1 MTETIA
7 RATPPDALGAPA
19 AAASQEPA
27 EAGGHEFPPL
37 RPPVRGDTSVR
48 FADTDHPDR
57 AAHVAV
63 EGYDG
68 PLGLLLGLI
77 EQRELDIL
85 DVPLG
90 DLAGAYLE
98 ALAALDEEQMSHI
111 SSFVTVASQLILI
124 KSRAILPRPKLV
136 AIPVEE
142 GPDPEA
148 ALRERLILYRLYR
161 DAGRDLK
168 GRLESG
174 WEVFRREPIAAVAS
188 AKAGS
193 RPDEGPPLDPAVLVE
208 ALDNALHKVPPPP
221 PPPDVVPRL
230 ITLDERAAIIRTALT
245 DTPVVVLQDLL
256 EDLNDKVV
264 VAVTFLAMLELVK
277 GRELS
282 VEQEEPF
289 GPIVCRS
296 TTAPA

>member
-1 MTETIA
+1 MTDQIVRPAGTA
-7 RATPPDALGAPA
+7 SA
-19 AAASQEPA
+19 AARETGVAVL
-27 EAGGHEFPPL
+27 PPL
-37 RPPVRGDTSVR
+37 RQPLRGDTSVR
-48 FADTDHPDR
+48 FTASDHPDR

-68 PLGLLLGLI
+68 PLSLLLGLI

-85 DVPLG
+85 EVPLG

-98 ALAALDEEQMSHI
+98 ALAGLAEEQMSHI

-124 KSRAILPRPKLV
+124 KSRAILPRPPVV
-136 AIPVEE
+136 AIPAEE

-148 ALRERLILYRLYR
+148 ALRERLILYRMYR

-168 GRLESG
+168 GRLESS

-193 RPDEGPPLDPAVLVE
+193 RPDEGPPLDPAVLSD
-208 ALDNALHKVPPPP
+208 ALVRALHQVPPAPP
-221 PPPDVVPRL
+221 APAVVPRL
-230 ITLDERAAIIRTALT
+230 ITLDERAAIIRAALT

-256 EDLNDKVV
+256 EDLTDRVV
-264 VAVTFLAMLELVK
+264 VAITFLAMLELVK

-282 VEQEEPF
+282 VEQDEPF

-296 TTAPA
+296 MAPA

>member
-1 MTETIA
+1 VADAVA
-7 RATPPDALGAPA
+7 RAERAREVGISVL
-19 AAASQEPA
+19 
-27 EAGGHEFPPL
+27 PPL
-37 RPPVRGDTSVR
+37 RHPVRGETSVR
-48 FADTDHPDR
+48 IADTAHPDR
-57 AAHVAV
+57 AAHVSV

-85 DVPLG
+85 EVPLG
-90 DLAGAYLE
+90 ELAGAYLE
-98 ALAALDEEQMSHI
+98 ALGSLEDAQMAHI
-111 SSFVTVASQLILI
+111 SSFVAVASQLILI
-124 KSRAILPRPKLV
+124 KSRAILPRPPVV

-148 ALRERLILYRLYR
+148 ELRERLILYRLYR
-161 DAGRDLK
+161 DAGRDLR

-193 RPDEGPPLDPAVLVE
+193 RPDEGPPLDPAALAE
-208 ALDNALHKVPPPP
+208 ALARALHQVPPPP

-230 ITLDERAAIIRTALT
+230 VTLEERATIIRAALV
-245 DTPVVVLQDLL
+245 DTPIVVLQDLL
-256 EDLNDKVV
+256 EDLSDRVV

-282 VEQEEPF
+282 VEQAQPF
-289 GPIVCRS
+289 GPIVCRAV
-296 TTAPA
+296 TTS

>member
-1 MTETIA
+1 PA
-7 RATPPDALGAPA
+7 QRASAPA
-19 AAASQEPA
+19 GATQP
-27 EAGGHEFPPL
+27 GGHVFPPL
-37 RPPVRGDTSVR
+37 RHPARGETTVR

-63 EGYDG
+63 EGYEG

-85 DVPLG
+85 EVPLG

-98 ALAALDEEQMSHI
+98 ALASLDEQQMSHI

-124 KSRAILPRPKLV
+124 KSRAILPRPPVV

-161 DAGRDLK
+161 DAGRDLR

-193 RPDEGPPLDPAVLVE
+193 RPDEGPPLDPSVLVT
-208 ALDNALHKVPPPP
+208 ALTSALHKVPPPP

-230 ITLDERAAIIRTALT
+230 ITLEERAAIIRTALT
-245 DTPVVVLQDLL
+245 DTPVVLLQDLL
-256 EDLNDKVV
+256 DDLEDRVV

-277 GRELS
+277 GRELL

-296 TTAPA
+296 TTARA

>member
-1 MTETIA
+1 MTDAVA
-7 RATPPDALGAPA
+7 RSA
-19 AAASQEPA
+19 AATRGEAPEPA
-27 EAGGHEFPPL
+27 GHVFPPL
-37 RPPVRGDTSVR
+37 RQPIRGDTSVR
-48 FADTDHPDR
+48 FADADHPDR

-63 EGYDG
+63 EGYEG

-85 DVPLG
+85 EVPLG

-98 ALAALDEEQMSHI
+98 ALSSLEEEEMSHI

-124 KSRAILPRPKLV
+124 KSRAILPRPPV
-136 AIPVEE
+136 IAIPVEE

-161 DAGRDLK
+161 DAGRDLR

-193 RPDEGPPLDPAVLVE
+193 RPDEGPPLDPSVLVD
-208 ALDNALHKVPPPP
+208 ALVRALHQVPPPP

-230 ITLDERAAIIRTALT
+230 ITLEERAAIIRSALT

-256 EDLNDKVV
+256 EDLSDRVV

-277 GRELS
+277 GRELL
-282 VEQEEPF
+282 VEQEQPF
-289 GPIVCRS
+289 GPIVCRA
-296 TTAPA
+296 TAAPA

>member
-1 MTETIA
+1 MEHTTTDAIA
-7 RATPPDALGAPA
+7 RRTDARETGVSEL
-19 AAASQEPA
+19 
-27 EAGGHEFPPL
+27 PPL
-37 RPPVRGDTSVR
+37 RQPARGDTSVR
-48 FADTDHPDR
+48 IADGAHPDR

-63 EGYDG
+63 EGYEG

-85 DVPLG
+85 EVPLG

-98 ALAALDEEQMSHI
+98 ALGTLDEAQMSHI

-136 AIPVEE
+136 AIPIEE
-142 GPDPEA
+142 GPDPES

-193 RPDEGPPLDPAVLVE
+193 RPDEGPPLDPRVLVE
-208 ALDNALHKVPPPP
+208 ALTRALHQAPPPP

-230 ITLDERAAIIRTALT
+230 VTLEERARIIRAALT

-256 EDLNDKVV
+256 EDLSDRVV

-277 GRELS
+277 GRELA
-282 VEQEEPF
+282 VEQDEPF
-289 GPIVCRS
+289 GPIVCRATS
-296 TTAPA
+296 PP

>member
-7 RATPPDALGAPA
+7 RPASRGQAQEEAP
-19 AAASQEPA
+19 EPA
-27 EAGGHEFPPL
+27 GHVFPPL
-37 RPPVRGDTSVR
+37 RTPVRGDTSVR
-48 FADTDHPDR
+48 FAQTDHPDR

-63 EGYDG
+63 EGYEG

-85 DVPLG
+85 EVPLG

-98 ALAALDEEQMSHI
+98 ALGTLDEQEMSHI

-124 KSRAILPRPKLV
+124 KSRAILPRPPAV

-168 GRLESG
+168 GRLESS
-174 WEVFRREPIAAVAS
+174 WEVFRREPIAAIAS

-193 RPDEGPPLDPAVLVE
+193 RPDEGPPLDPRVLVE
-208 ALDNALHKVPPPP
+208 ALTTALHKVPPPP

-230 ITLDERAAIIRTALT
+230 ITLEERASVIRTALT

-256 EDLNDKVV
+256 EDLNDRVV
-264 VAVTFLAMLELVK
+264 VAITFLAMLELVK

-289 GPIVCRS
+289 GPIICRS
-296 TTAPA
+296 TPALS

>member
-1 MTETIA
+1 MTEAIA
-7 RATPPDALGAPA
+7 RPAGGAP
-19 AAASQEPA
+19 SETPEP
-27 EAGGHEFPPL
+27 GGHVFPPL
-37 RPPVRGDTSVR
+37 RQPVRGDTSVR
-48 FADTDHPDR
+48 FTDADHPDR

-63 EGYDG
+63 EGYEG

-85 DVPLG
+85 EVPLG

-98 ALAALDEEQMSHI
+98 ALTSLDEQQMSHI

-124 KSRAILPRPKLV
+124 KSRAILPRPPVV

-188 AKAGS
+188 ARAGS
-193 RPDEGPPLDPAVLVE
+193 RPDEGPPLDPAALVG
-208 ALDNALHKVPPPP
+208 ALTRALHQVPPPP
-221 PPPDVVPRL
+221 RPPEVVPRL
-230 ITLDERAAIIRTALT
+230 ITLEERATIIRSALT

-256 EDLNDKVV
+256 EDLSDRVV
-264 VAVTFLAMLELVK
+264 VAVTFLAMHELVK
-277 GRELS
+277 GHELL
-282 VEQEEPF
+282 VEQDEPF

-296 TTAPA
+296 TTATA

>member
-1 MTETIA
+1 MTDTIA
-7 RATPPDALGAPA
+7 RSA
-19 AAASQEPA
+19 AAAA
-27 EAGGHEFPPL
+27 ALTEAPERGGHVFPPL
-37 RPPVRGDTSVR
+37 RQPVRGDTSVR
-48 FADTDHPDR
+48 FTDAEHPDR
-57 AAHVAV
+57 AAHIAV
-63 EGYDG
+63 EGYEG
-68 PLGLLLGLI
+68 PMGLLLGLI

-85 DVPLG
+85 EVPLG
-90 DLAGAYLE
+90 DLAGTYLQ
-98 ALAALDEEQMSHI
+98 ALASLDEEQMSHI

-124 KSRAILPRPKLV
+124 KSRAILPRPPVV

-168 GRLESG
+168 GRLESS

-193 RPDEGPPLDPAVLVE
+193 HPDEGPPLDPSVLVK
-208 ALDNALHKVPPPP
+208 ALSDALHKVPPPP

-230 ITLDERAAIIRTALT
+230 VTLEERATVIRSALT

-256 EDLNDKVV
+256 EDLSDRVV

-296 TTAPA
+296 TTVSA

>member
-1 MTETIA
+1 MTDTLA
-7 RATPPDALGAPA
+7 RQAQT
-19 AAASQEPA
+19 QEVGVA
-27 EAGGHEFPPL
+27 VLPPL
-37 RPPVRGDTSVR
+37 RQPVRGDTSVR
-48 FADTDHPDR
+48 FTDTDHPDR
-57 AAHVAV
+57 AAHVDL
-63 EGYDG
+63 EGYEG

-85 DVPLG
+85 EVPLG
-90 DLAGAYLE
+90 DLASAYLE
-98 ALAALDEEQMSHI
+98 ALASLDEAQMSHI

-124 KSRAILPRPKLV
+124 KSRAILPRPPVV

-193 RPDEGPPLDPAVLVE
+193 RPDEGPPLHPSVLVD
-208 ALDNALHKVPPPP
+208 ALTRALHQVPPPP

-230 ITLDERAAIIRTALT
+230 ITLEERASIIRSALT

-256 EDLNDKVV
+256 EDLNDRVV

-277 GRELS
+277 GRELT

-289 GPIVCRS
+289 GPIVCR
-296 TTAPA
+296 TTAAT

>member
-1 MTETIA
+1 VTLVTDTVA
-7 RATPPDALGAPA
+7 RA
-19 AAASQEPA
+19 AAATRSDAPEP
-27 EAGGHEFPPL
+27 EGHVFPPL
-37 RPPVRGDTSVR
+37 RQPIRGDTSVR
-48 FADTDHPDR
+48 FADADHPDR

-63 EGYDG
+63 EGYEG

-85 DVPLG
+85 GVPLG

-98 ALAALDEEQMSHI
+98 ALASLDDEEMSHI

-124 KSRAILPRPKLV
+124 KSRAILPRPPVV

-161 DAGRDLK
+161 DAGRDLR

-174 WEVFRREPIAAVAS
+174 WEVFRREPIAAVTS

-193 RPDEGPPLDPAVLVE
+193 RPDEGPPLDPSVLVD
-208 ALDNALHKVPPPP
+208 ALVRTLHQVPPPP

-230 ITLDERAAIIRTALT
+230 ITLEERASIIRSALT

-256 EDLNDKVV
+256 EDLTDRVV

-277 GRELS
+277 GRELT

-296 TTAPA
+296 MTAPA

>member
-1 MTETIA
+1 MTDTIA
-7 RATPPDALGAPA
+7 RPA
-19 AAASQEPA
+19 AAREIGISVL
-27 EAGGHEFPPL
+27 PPL
-37 RPPVRGDTSVR
+37 RQPVRGDTSVSI
-48 FADTDHPDR
+48 TDGGHPDR
-57 AAHVAV
+57 SAHVTV
-63 EGYDG
+63 EGYQG
-68 PLGLLLGLI
+68 PLALLLGLI

-85 DVPLG
+85 EVPLG

-98 ALAALDEEQMSHI
+98 ALGALTDEQMSHI

-124 KSRAILPRPKLV
+124 KSRAILPRPPVV

-193 RPDEGPPLDPAVLVE
+193 RPDEGPPLDPQVLAD
-208 ALDNALHKVPPPP
+208 ALGRALHQVPPPP
-221 PPPDVVPRL
+221 LPPEVVPRL
-230 ITLDERAAIIRTALT
+230 ITLEERASIIRAALI
-245 DTPVVVLQDLL
+245 DTPVLVLQDLL
-256 EDLNDKVV
+256 EDLTDRVV
-264 VAVTFLAMLELVK
+264 VAITFLAMLELVK
-277 GRELS
+277 GNELS
-282 VEQEEPF
+282 VEQETPF

-296 TTAPA
+296 TARA